1 MKSGKEHRVA
11 LLPGQN
17 LVLKVADARKLA
29 TESLFDCLIDLLLS
43 NHFLTTRF
51 NCSAACVSS
60 IQAEGVE
67 SWPDQMA

>member
-51 NCSAACVSS
+51 NCSAA
-60 IQAEGVE
+60 
-67 SWPDQMA
+67 